1 MRRNPKESCSRVSI
15 ESLLNELI
23 ATVDGATGAII
34 VAGDGEAIEWCATSE
49 VERLRLRG
57 AYVAVV
63 MHTFRTAASRANLG
77 RPKHFVVNYDG
88 ASLVAYEIDDDC
100 CVVLELK
107 PREIL
112 GKVIYQLRA
121 AAKKLSDEF

>member
-1 MRRNPKESCSRVSI
+1 MSI

-23 ATVDGATGAII
+23 ATVEGATGAII
-34 VAGDGEAIEWCATSE
+34 VAGDGEAIQWCATSE

-63 MHTFRTAASRANLG
+63 MHTFQTAASRANLG
-77 RPKHFVVNYDG
+77 RLKHFVVNYDG

>member
-1 MRRNPKESCSRVSI
+1 MSI

-23 ATVDGATGAII
+23 STVEGATGAII
-34 VAGDGEAIEWCATSE
+34 VAGDGEAVQWCATTE

-63 MHTFRTAASRANLG
+63 MHTFRTAAARANLG
-77 RPKHFVVNYDG
+77 KLKHFVVNYDQ

-100 CVVLELK
+100 CVVLELR

-112 GKVIYQLRA
+112 GKVIYQLRTA
-121 AAKKLSDEF
+121 ARKLREEF

>member
-1 MRRNPKESCSRVSI
+1 
-15 ESLLNELI
+15 LNELI
-23 ATVDGATGAII
+23 LTVEGATGTII
-34 VAGDGEAIEWCATSE
+34 VAGDGEAIQWCATTE

-77 RPKHFVVNYDG
+77 RLKHFVVNYDG
-88 ASLVAYEIDDDC
+88 ASLVAYEIDEDC

-107 PREIL
+107 PRETL
-112 GKVIYQLRA
+112 GKVIYQLGTA
-121 AAKKLSDEF
+121 ARKLRDEF

>member
-1 MRRNPKESCSRVSI
+1 MPRNPEESCARVSI

-23 ATVDGATGAII
+23 ATVEGATGAII
-34 VAGDGEAIEWCATSE
+34 VAGDGEAIQWCATSE

-77 RPKHFVVNYDG
+77 RLKHFVVNYDG